1 MSTYALALKE
11 IETEPLA
18 PLAFLSGVKG
28 YSRDSAREFLRARP
42 GFLGRNLQLDAARE
56 LSAAAGLAGFGTMLI
71 KETELPAPPYPVEP
85 DRIEPKDGGFQAR
98 AGGALTFIPYGSI
111 TIFSAAAFDAPAAVD
126 NIQALDSGLFERIAR
141 FAGARLPPAPA
152 PARDTF
158 FRADLIS
165 GEERLR
171 LLLKPENLD
180 FSPLGPAR
188 SPASLIN
195 FRSLLGTLAAH
206 CPKAVKNIFL
216 RAFLAGGPLP
226 LLKIASAEAAD
237 AELSRLLLLAP
248 TLKG

>member
-1 MSTYALALKE
+1 M
-11 IETEPLA
+11 
-18 PLAFLSGVKG
+18 
-28 YSRDSAREFLRARP
+28 
-42 GFLGRNLQLDAARE
+42 
-56 LSAAAGLAGFGTMLI
+56 
-71 KETELPAPPYPVEP
+71 
-85 DRIEPKDGGFQAR
+85 
-98 AGGALTFIPYGSI
+98 
-111 TIFSAAAFDAPAAVD
+111 
-126 NIQALDSGLFERIAR
+126 
-141 FAGARLPPAPA
+141 
-152 PARDTF
+152 
-158 FRADLIS
+158 
-165 GEERLR
+165 
-171 LLLKPENLD
+171 LKPENLD